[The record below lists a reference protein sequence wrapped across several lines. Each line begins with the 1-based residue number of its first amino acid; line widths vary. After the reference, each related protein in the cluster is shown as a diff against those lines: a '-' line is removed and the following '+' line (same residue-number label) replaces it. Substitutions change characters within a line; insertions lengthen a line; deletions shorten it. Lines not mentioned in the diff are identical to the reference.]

1 MNTLRGNMA
10 SQERTCACI
19 IRCEKQAKAWRWN
32 KLNPG
37 LPQREREQRGP
48 AWLWWWEGLSGGVRG
63 DLLLEAIT
71 SKWICSVYPS
81 ELSGPSTCLTS
92 KWNKARYFLSRI
104 SIGRFFLQVMMCYSG
119 PWERACG
126 KGHISWMPRSL
137 DSVSKVKGID
147 ERT

>member
-32 KLNPG
+32 KLKPG
-37 LPQREREQRGP
+37 LLQREQEQHGC
-48 AWLWWWEGLSGGVRG
+48 AWLWWWEGLSWGVRG
-63 DLLLEAIT
+63 DLVLEMIA

-92 KWNKARYFLSRI
+92 KQNKTPYILSRI
-104 SIGRFFLQVMMCYSG
+104 SIGRFFLWVMMYYCG
-119 PWERACG
+119 PWKMSCSKENTF
-126 KGHISWMPRSL
+126 WMPRSL
-137 DSVSKVKGID
+137 DSVSKAKGID
-147 ERT
+147 KRT